1 MPQQQRTMSSS
12 FHLAVLALAACL
24 IAYAVV
30 TLRRLD
36 DLEHQMRLLADV
48 AAELADAAAE
58 GSRGGCAV
66 GAGGG
71 ASFLASAPSSS
82 GAATSGGCATPE

>member
-1 MPQQQRTMSSS
+1 MSSS

-36 DLEHQMRLLADV
+36 DLELQMMRLLADV
-48 AAELADAAAE
+48 AAELAATAAE
-58 GSRGGCAV
+58 SSHGGCAV
-66 GAGGG
+66 GAGRG

>member
-1 MPQQQRTMSSS
+1 MMMPQQQRTMSSS

-36 DLEHQMRLLADV
+36 DLELQMMRLLADV
-48 AAELADAAAE
+48 AAELAATATD
-58 GSRGGCAV
+58 
-66 GAGGG
+66 GAGG
-71 ASFLASAPSSS
+71 ASFLASASSS
-82 GAATSGGCATPE
+82 GADSGGCPSQE